1 MASVTTSLALGAK
14 QAVRGAK
21 LAGKRTA
28 APKAVN
34 VTAKAQI
41 SKGTRPPSFARRFDA
56 AKTSISI
63 LPALPACSSF
73 RPSRTRD
80 DADPDPHPSR
90 VAVDKAAAV
99 AAASTLA
106 VTPAARASELGEV
119 RSFFHHGNRQ
129 PLAETDPPRSRGAGF
144 TKRRRRRF
152 FHVPD
157 DVSRS
162 RPPSIQTCAPAD
174 QSTPDTPTHTPT
186 HRHTQELF
194 SIFDS
199 IDKAADKVE
208 NAINVAADAA
218 GKAAEV
224 AGKAAEVAAPVVSRA
239 AEAARPVAD
248 AGFKYVERTAGP
260 IANDLAGKAA
270 QTASGAAA
278 TASDSIKARGI
289 DLDPA
294 AGAAKTA
301 AGYAA
306 DKAADLAPSVAS
318 FGDFLQTATPVEL
331 VQTAG
336 AAGALYLLAPAALG
350 AVASAAR
357 GYAGS
362 IRPVEAYDEA
372 LSGGNVVVVD
382 VRSEADASRGALE
395 FPRRAAGRVVSVPR
409 EKLSGNFKN
418 MGDVEATLTA
428 TKIASLKGV
437 KRSTKVFVLDA
448 NGRGDGPK
456 VAKALGAQGFGR
468 VFVVE
473 GGFNGWA
480 NSGLG
485 ISA

>member
-1 MASVTTSLALGAK
+1 
-14 QAVRGAK
+14 
-21 LAGKRTA
+21 
-28 APKAVN
+28 
-34 VTAKAQI
+34 
-41 SKGTRPPSFARRFDA
+41 
-56 AKTSISI
+56 
-63 LPALPACSSF
+63 
-73 RPSRTRD
+73 
-80 DADPDPHPSR
+80 
-90 VAVDKAAAV
+90 
-99 AAASTLA
+99 
-106 VTPAARASELGEV
+106 
-119 RSFFHHGNRQ
+119 
-129 PLAETDPPRSRGAGF
+129 
-144 TKRRRRRF
+144 
-152 FHVPD
+152 
-157 DVSRS
+157 
-162 RPPSIQTCAPAD
+162 
-174 QSTPDTPTHTPT
+174 
-186 HRHTQELF
+186 
-194 SIFDS
+194 
-199 IDKAADKVE
+199 
-208 NAINVAADAA
+208 
-218 GKAAEV
+218 V

-239 AEAARPVAD
+239 ADAARPVAD
-248 AGFKYVERTAGP
+248 AGVKYVERTAGP
-260 IANDLAGKAA
+260 VANDLAGKAA

-278 TASDSIKARGI
+278 TASDAIKARGI

-301 AGYAA
+301 AGFAA

-382 VRSEADASRGALE
+382 VRSEADASRGSLE

-437 KRSTKVFVLDA
+437 KKSTKVFVLDA

-456 VAKALGAQGFGR
+456 VAKALGTQGFGR

-480 NSGLG
+480 NAGLG